1 MRVHCFEWAIITRQK
16 CWIPNTE
23 TLYSRPLM
31 WLDLQCIH
39 CGSNPS
45 SVAWSCLCSKSI
57 QHTSPSHLLMLIT
70 GLLMGSLQLSVV
82 FSVGDSLGGSSSY
95 CTILSHTGGR
105 ALSYFR
111 SFRSGIGNWW
121 QVSNTQS
128 LHFHITHRA
137 TSHSHWSSAICKYG
151 GEGLE
156 DLLTCSDVWYYM
168 QRVAMRWVMS
178 NEGQWGPFL

>member
-1 MRVHCFEWAIITRQK
+1 MLNTKYWNIILPCTNVIIKKYNLPSKPGTQ
-16 CWIPNTE
+16 
-23 TLYSRPLM
+23 LVLLM
-31 WLDLQCIH
+31 SKTDLECIH

-45 SVAWSCLCSKSI
+45 SVAWSCLSSKSI

-121 QVSNTQS
+121 QVSNTEDTVTS
-128 LHFHITHRA
+128 LPDYA
-137 TSHSHWSSAICKYG
+137 PC
-151 GEGLE
+151 
-156 DLLTCSDVWYYM
+156 
-168 QRVAMRWVMS
+168 
-178 NEGQWGPFL
+178 N